1 MKQTLPY
8 INSEGGP
15 ILIGDCQRMRL
26 WRGIAEDGSDYDMA
40 CQATDTSN
48 IGVIDDTAIAWD
60 FGGPGTADILSDA
73 GSLTLLRYW
82 ADHDIEE
89 GECRQLE
96 AQIKFEQTDVR
107 LSIPSGTILLLWATE
122 DGRTITEID
131 GDSGYPEGDFSMGGV
146 AHFQKMNGTDFTI
159 MVSRGE
165 FNGVMYTALKIMKA
179 NNFGSVGRDTAAKP

>member
-1 MKQTLPY
+1 MTQTLPY

-15 ILIGDCQRMRL
+15 ILIGDYQRMLR

-40 CQATDTSN
+40 CHVTDLSN

-60 FGGPGTADILSDA
+60 FGGPGSAYILSEA

-82 ADHDIEE
+82 ADHNIEE
-89 GECRQLE
+89 SEYRQLE
-96 AQIKFEQTDVR
+96 AQIRFEQTGVR
-107 LSIPSGTILLLWATE
+107 LNIPSGTVLLLWATE

-159 MVSRGE
+159 VVSRGE
-165 FNGVMYTALKIMKA
+165 FNGVMYTALKVMKA
-179 NNFGSVGRDTAAKP
+179 NKAGFGGRDTAAKP